1 MSTTP
6 EAMFARLLLCWLLL
20 APWSALAQQE
30 AQVMLLVARP
40 QLKSPLFG
48 ESVVLVTRHGR
59 SPPFGVILNRPGR
72 PAAGAKDEARF
83 LGGPVQPDMR
93 PFLVELAG
101 TPPPELL
108 SLGQNVHLGFGDK
121 QLAALRGKEPQP
133 RRVRRFVGFS
143 GWAYGQLE
151 NEIARGDWALLP
163 FDAEVLFREDVS
175 GLWRELLQRASRR
188 NI

>member
-1 MSTTP
+1 
-6 EAMFARLLLCWLLL
+6 
-20 APWSALAQQE
+20 
-30 AQVMLLVARP
+30 MLLVARP

-59 SPPFGVILNRPGR
+59 SPPFGVILNRPAR
-72 PAAGAKDEARF
+72 PAANAGGDAFF
-83 LGGPVQPDMR
+83 LGGPVEPDLR

-101 TPPPELL
+101 MPPPELL
-108 SLGQNVHLGFGDK
+108 GLGHKVYLGFGDR
-121 QLAALRGKEPQP
+121 QLAAARAKEAQP
-133 RRVRRFVGFS
+133 RRLRRFVGIS

-163 FDAEVLFREDVS
+163 FDADLLFREDVS
-175 GLWRELLQRASRR
+175 GLWRELSQRASRR

>member
-1 MSTTP
+1 MNRR
-6 EAMFARLLLCWLLL
+6 AWLLFCCLLFTGTL
-20 APWSALAQQE
+20 AHAQLD

-72 PAAGAKDEARF
+72 PAANGKGEALF
-83 LGGPVQPDMR
+83 LGGPVEPKMR

-101 TPPPELL
+101 TAPAELL
-108 SLGQNVHLGFGDK
+108 SLGQQVYLGFGDR
-121 QLAALRGKEPQP
+121 QLAAARAREAQALRL
-133 RRVRRFVGFS
+133 RRFVGIS

-163 FDAEVLFREDVS
+163 FDAEILFREDVS
-175 GLWRELLQRASRR
+175 GLWRELSQRASRR